1 MAIVSIITTILCLV
15 FSFAPRTL
23 ALDSSYLEELNHL
36 GKTTISIQESEDNP
50 QVNEQATVETGEQE
64 ATIEQITPVEQ
75 AIPVVQAIP
84 VEQETPDEQ
93 VATEEEIVPATKIP
107 TPIEFFDDFS
117 KLMLSTLE
125 NVKSIEPHDMWK
137 EKTRWQLAINGLTGP
152 LTHTL
157 RLTSPFFWHLYS
169 KLLTHRNSYCLTPTN
184 APKLHEF
191 IQSIAQKLETSVPT
205 IILHQ
210 SKESFD
216 LYANAVDK
224 QNIVL
229 CLDQGLLELLNEE
242 ELESL
247 ITQELMLAASGRT
260 YLQKGSRF
268 VYSLTTAVVAY
279 KILTNRLGF
288 LEINKLKGLS
298 PFLILSGATAGFYTL
313 HSFLNRLQERR
324 TDFLAAQ
331 AIGDPKPLIS
341 ALQKLEEKEEAYKA
355 EYEKLSE
362 VVGQAFDQLEKLPF
376 KGKLLKAQVYLLS
389 FLKKTVKYLATQS
402 PVAHK
407 NKIEKRIRA
416 LEKMMV
422 KEEEVVED

>member
-1 MAIVSIITTILCLV
+1 MTNKPTKIITFL
-15 FSFAPRTL
+15 TL
-23 ALDSSYLEELNHL
+23 LLFVKSAFALDSSYLEELNHL
-36 GKTTISIQESEDNP
+36 GKTTISIQESVD
-50 QVNEQATVETGEQE
+50 EQEAVGACEQETVVEQNTTGEQE
-64 ATIEQITPVEQ
+64 ATDEQATPVEQ
-75 AIPVVQAIP
+75 VVTEKETIPAAKISTP
-84 VEQETPDEQ
+84 V
-93 VATEEEIVPATKIP
+93 
-107 TPIEFFDDFS
+107 EFFDDFS

-125 NVKSIEPHDMWK
+125 KVKSIEPHEEWK
-137 EKTRWQLAINGLTGP
+137 EKTRWQIAINGLTGP
-152 LTHTL
+152 LTHTF

-184 APKLHEF
+184 APKLHAL
-191 IQSIAQKLETSVPT
+191 IQAIAQKLNKTVPT
-205 IILHQ
+205 IILHENKQ
-210 SKESFD
+210 GFD
-216 LYANAVDK
+216 LYANAIDK

-229 CLDQGLLELLNEE
+229 CFDQGLLELLNEE

-247 ITQELMLAASGRT
+247 IAQELMLAASGRT
-260 YLQKGSRF
+260 YVQKGSRF
-268 VYSLTTAVVAY
+268 AYSLATAIVAY
-279 KILTNRLGF
+279 KVLTNRLGF

-298 PFLILSGATAGFYTL
+298 PFLLLSGATAGFYTL

-331 AIGDPKPLIS
+331 AVGNPKALIS

-362 VVGQAFDQLEKLPF
+362 VVGQAFDHLEKLPF
-376 KGKLLKAQVYLLS
+376 KGKLLKTQVYLLS
-389 FLKKTVKYLATQS
+389 FLKKTIKYLATQS
-402 PVAHK
+402 PVAHR